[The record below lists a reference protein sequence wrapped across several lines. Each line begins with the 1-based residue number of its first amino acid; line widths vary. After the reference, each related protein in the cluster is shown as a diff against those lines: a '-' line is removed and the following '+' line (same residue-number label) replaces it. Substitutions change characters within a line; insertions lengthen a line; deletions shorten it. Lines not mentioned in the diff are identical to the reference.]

1 MGGYSWQRFYN
12 DSDSYTV
19 KLADPTAVLG
29 DSVGKGEYFLI
40 SFFGRANYTFADRYM
55 ITATVRRDGTS
66 RFQNHKWGLFPSVAL
81 GWNIKKE
88 SFMEGLDLLSTL
100 KLRASWGQTGQQ
112 AVGGYYSTFAT
123 FYKNQIG
130 SYYQF
135 NGQTVNP
142 ITALGYNADLKWETT
157 TTYNVGIDFGF
168 WNDRLTGNI
177 DVYKR
182 DTKDLL
188 SYVQVAAL
196 SNLTNY
202 LDTNIASMTNTGV
215 EVELNGV
222 LIEKRDMSWTA
233 GINAAW
239 NRNEIT
245 KLNASSENKAGVRT
259 GGISGGTDNWV
270 QYHDVG
276 HPMSSFYVYQQV
288 YDKNGNPVFG
298 QYVDRNNDG
307 VVNESDRYF
316 YHKPWADVTLG
327 FNTNF
332 TWKNWTAAL
341 SAHASLGNWV
351 YNNVASNSEMFKDLW
366 VNNFISNRLSS
377 ALDSNFDDAMYISDY
392 YVENG
397 SFLKLDNLT
406 VGYTFPELFKVF
418 GDREASLNVFGT
430 VQNICTITGYKGI
443 DPEVFGGIDG
453 TVYPR
458 PRTFV
463 IGAKLNF

>member
-1 MGGYSWQRFYN
+1 MS
-12 DSDSYTV
+12 
-19 KLADPTAVLG
+19 
-29 DSVGKGEYFLI
+29 
-40 SFFGRANYTFADRYM
+40 
-55 ITATVRRDGTS
+55 
-66 RFQNHKWGLFPSVAL
+66 
-81 GWNIKKE
+81 
-88 SFMEGLDLLSTL
+88 
-100 KLRASWGQTGQQ
+100 
-112 AVGGYYSTFAT
+112 
-123 FYKNQIG
+123 
-130 SYYQF
+130 
-135 NGQTVNP
+135 
-142 ITALGYNADLKWETT
+142 ALGYNADLKWETT

-202 LDTNIASMTNTGV
+202 LNTNIASMTNTGV

-233 GINAAW
+233 GINMAW
-239 NRNEIT
+239 NKNEIT

-341 SAHASLGNWV
+341 SAHASLGNWAGNTV
-351 YNNVASNSEMFKDLW
+351 FTAEDPKAC
-366 VNNFISNRLSS
+366 ISRM
-377 ALDSNFDDAMYISDY
+377 A
-392 YVENG
+392 
-397 SFLKLDNLT
+397 
-406 VGYTFPELFKVF
+406 EL
-418 GDREASLNVFGT
+418 
-430 VQNICTITGYKGI
+430 
-443 DPEVFGGIDG
+443 
-453 TVYPR
+453 
-458 PRTFV
+458 
-463 IGAKLNF
+463 